1 MWRMTSLPPKGHPDP
16 PQEPTAFQQAVM
28 DVVRAIPPGVILT
41 YGEVGAEAGHPGSAQ
56 AVGNLLRRVPGLP
69 WWRVVPATGRLYQTH
84 VATQRPLLEAEG
96 IRFDDRRILPGP
108 APSSTSPAGD
118 QTDLARPV

>member
-1 MWRMTSLPPKGHPDP
+1 
-16 PQEPTAFQQAVM
+16 M

-41 YGEVGAEAGHPGSAQ
+41 YGEVGAEAGYPGSAQ

-96 IRFDDRRILPGP
+96 VRFDDRRILTGP
-108 APSSTSPAGD
+108 DPSGSSPAGD
-118 QTDLARPV
+118 ETDLARPV

>member
-1 MWRMTSLPPKGHPDP
+1 MLGTLRGMTSLPPKGYPDP
-16 PQEPTAFQQAVM
+16 PAEPTAFQQAVIE
-28 DVVRAIPPGVILT
+28 VVRGIPAGVILT
-41 YGEVGAEAGHPGSAQ
+41 YGEVGAEAGYPGSAQ

-96 IRFDDRRILPGP
+96 VRFDDRRIL
-108 APSSTSPAGD
+108 S
-118 QTDLARPV
+118 